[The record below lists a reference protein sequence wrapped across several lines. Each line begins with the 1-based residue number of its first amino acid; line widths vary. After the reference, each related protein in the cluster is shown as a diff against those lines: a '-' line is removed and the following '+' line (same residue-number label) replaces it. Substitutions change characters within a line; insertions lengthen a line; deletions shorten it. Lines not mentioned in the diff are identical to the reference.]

1 MTTGAVS
8 STGTTVKHFVASLA
22 TQVASAF
29 SPGQLKIV
37 MGNLQINASLTVV
50 FDIPWPPIHA
60 QFLEM
65 LNIFKLDLFKGL
77 TFAVPCLHSSH
88 FMSLASFVVTPLVL
102 VAVFAAAFGC
112 VAIALAVKDRAPL
125 KCRRS
130 FKKLPCGRAT
140 VASAFGNAVK
150 LMLNVILFIYPT
162 ICSKVFMTF
171 KCVDVGESGQFMVA
185 DMSVACYEGEWLVW
199 AAVAGTAMLFYVVG
213 IPVACVVLL
222 WIAQKRGALQFPTIE
237 ISDETQLIPSMIVES
252 VRRTNEYLLINA
264 ALSSLYVQYEKMFW
278 WFESCCTM
286 RKMILTGALVL
297 FSAGTTPQVA
307 TALTVCV
314 FWVIIIA
321 NLKPFGENVDNLLA
335 QVEGMQVLFTLLIGL
350 ILQLEAKTG
359 DETDKKYLGIVLIA
373 FNCIVVALAAI
384 QQPIVL
390 TVASRVTGVCRRC
403 RQRMRARQEWDAVWI
418 VLPTDREFENS
429 RKLERSGGNALDELA
444 TEAWCDIA
452 SQPPRVMKSMPIALT
467 HDQTK
472 MVRGKHEV
480 QSWFFDTEG
489 CVVRRPEELLTVE
502 AGIRRWI
509 DLDTMRVL
517 EAPPTQLFEAHT
529 FSDATYFLDS
539 AVQAL
544 LRSKPRLLVLAE
556 TEGARPAWRHRVR
569 KTLTEANPGLP
580 TGALVVENDASD
592 FSGFA
597 FANPTALEKARAG
610 QTVEMTSIRMNEPAA
625 APDDAEPRLNPLRTS
640 GREAR
645 ARRIEARGSARKG
658 ASTNEPAAASDAA
671 EPRLNPLRKSGRAA
685 RARKVKAR
693 KPAVA
698 AAEPRL
704 NPLRKSGRAA
714 RARKVKARKPAVA
727 RSELDDANRSSEE
740 DEEEDMLER
749 REKRRLANIATEKVR
764 AKVYYSNYLSM

>member
-1 MTTGAVS
+1 M
-8 STGTTVKHFVASLA
+8 
-22 TQVASAF
+22 
-29 SPGQLKIV
+29 
-37 MGNLQINASLTVV
+37 
-50 FDIPWPPIHA
+50 
-60 QFLEM
+60 
-65 LNIFKLDLFKGL
+65 
-77 TFAVPCLHSSH
+77 
-88 FMSLASFVVTPLVL
+88 
-102 VAVFAAAFGC
+102 
-112 VAIALAVKDRAPL
+112 
-125 KCRRS
+125 
-130 FKKLPCGRAT
+130 
-140 VASAFGNAVK
+140 
-150 LMLNVILFIYPT
+150 
-162 ICSKVFMTF
+162 
-171 KCVDVGESGQFMVA
+171 
-185 DMSVACYEGEWLVW
+185 
-199 AAVAGTAMLFYVVG
+199 
-213 IPVACVVLL
+213 
-222 WIAQKRGALQFPTIE
+222 
-237 ISDETQLIPSMIVES
+237 
-252 VRRTNEYLLINA
+252 
-264 ALSSLYVQYEKMFW
+264 
-278 WFESCCTM
+278 
-286 RKMILTGALVL
+286 
-297 FSAGTTPQVA
+297 
-307 TALTVCV
+307 
-314 FWVIIIA
+314 
-321 NLKPFGENVDNLLA
+321 
-335 QVEGMQVLFTLLIGL
+335 
-350 ILQLEAKTG
+350 
-359 DETDKKYLGIVLIA
+359 
-373 FNCIVVALAAI
+373 
-384 QQPIVL
+384 
-390 TVASRVTGVCRRC
+390 
-403 RQRMRARQEWDAVWI
+403 WI

-444 TEAWCDIA
+444 TDAWCDIA

-489 CVVRRPEELLTVE
+489 RVVRRPEELLTAE

-556 TEGARPAWRHRVR
+556 TEGARPAWRHLVR

-727 RSELDDANRSSEE
+727 RSEPDDANRSSEE

-749 REKRRLANIATEKVR
+749 REKRRLANIATQKVR
-764 AKVYYSNYLSM
+764 AKVYYLSM